1 MGKGYNNYMCKKP
14 FHPGSKAN
22 IKRAW
27 MAEQKTENEK
37 RKQEELKLQ
46 YEKEQEL
53 YHNRALLSK
62 ESKDKLGLNFMYE
75 APPGAK
81 KEHQKEDNEPEYKF
95 EWQRKYNAPREDF
108 ARGNA
113 EIRDQP
119 FGIQVRNVR
128 CIKCHKW
135 GHINTDK
142 ECPLYNK
149 TSGAG
154 DASDAMDPSELMRRM
169 KEEEGLALKQSIL
182 GHRID
187 PNLPNQQLISS
198 DEEEDAEMQFLK
210 SLSTKQKE
218 KLLKKLEKIEK
229 NGKGS
234 HNKKSKKRKN
244 KKKKKK
250 SQSSDSTDTEDE
262 FDKRKKKKAK
272 SVKPVKLSHHS
283 QNDSSSTDEETRNQ
297 HHSKHNQELHHN
309 SGEQPSS
316 KRASRKDMERHRSPR
331 DHKHHSRQ
339 NNELTRHSKYKDR
352 SRSPFRYS
360 RSCSPTPER
369 ERSVKRSRKSENS
382 NEHSTRRPNDIR
394 HSPVKSYK
402 DRAWSNA
409 DFAHR
414 SLVNERHDSRSSA
427 DTMNGDKRSYHSR
440 HPS

>member
-27 MAEQKTENEK
+27 MAEQQTENDK
-37 RKQEELKLQ
+37 RKQEELKIQ

-149 TSGAG
+149 AGGAG
-154 DASDAMDPSELMRRM
+154 DASNEMDPIELMRRM

-187 PNLPNQQLISS
+187 PNIANQQLLSS
-198 DEEEDAEMQFLK
+198 DEGEEDIEMQFLQ

-218 KLLKKLEKIEK
+218 KLLKKLEKLEK
-229 NGKGS
+229 KTGREKR
-234 HNKKSKKRKN
+234 KSKS
-244 KKKKKK
+244 KKKKK
-250 SQSSDSTDTEDE
+250 SRKKSVTSSSESDEDVKKKRKSRKKSKRSKNESTDSYSSD
-262 FDKRKKKKAK
+262 DKTIKEEKSRNNRFKLNLHKKSHSNGIRTKPELSKGPK
-272 SVKPVKLSHHS
+272 SG
-283 QNDSSSTDEETRNQ
+283 RI
-297 HHSKHNQELHHN
+297 
-309 SGEQPSS
+309 
-316 KRASRKDMERHRSPR
+316 ERG
-331 DHKHHSRQ
+331 
-339 NNELTRHSKYKDR
+339 R
-352 SRSPFRYS
+352 SRSPARNPRARSPSNSPDRRYS
-360 RSCSPTPER
+360 ASSRKRGRHSSSRSPIR
-369 ERSVKRSRKSENS
+369 KRSAESLGN
-382 NEHSTRRPNDIR
+382 STRPSHHLNRELR
-394 HSPVKSYK
+394 EHKS
-402 DRAWSNA
+402 
-409 DFAHR
+409 
-414 SLVNERHDSRSSA
+414 
-427 DTMNGDKRSYHSR
+427 
-440 HPS
+440 